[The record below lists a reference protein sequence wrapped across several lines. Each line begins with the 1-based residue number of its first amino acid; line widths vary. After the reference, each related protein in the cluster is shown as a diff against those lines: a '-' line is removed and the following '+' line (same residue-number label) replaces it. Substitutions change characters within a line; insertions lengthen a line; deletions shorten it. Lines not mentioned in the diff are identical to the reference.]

1 MFYLKRCAEAILSHQ
16 EKYFRIGNAGL
27 SPLSMKQI
35 ASELNIHISTV
46 SRALINKYLHSVQG
60 TVPLSLFFSQPA
72 TQKSQTGLG
81 GRAAQ
86 AVLQELIAAEDKR
99 RPLSDQKLCEI
110 MAEQG
115 CRLSRRTIAK
125 YRDVMGIPGASARKN
140 SFIIKTK
147 EKPKN

>member
-1 MFYLKRCAEAILSHQ
+1 MFYLKRCAEATLSHQ

-46 SRALINKYLHSVQG
+46 SRALKNKYLHSVQG

-81 GRAAQ
+81 GRAVQ
-86 AVLQELIAAEDKR
+86 AVLQELIAAEDI
-99 RPLSDQKLCEI
+99 Q
-110 MAEQG
+110 
-115 CRLSRRTIAK
+115 
-125 YRDVMGIPGASARKN
+125 
-140 SFIIKTK
+140 SFGNIRI
-147 EKPKN
+147 